1 MKGCYSFRHLHITT
15 VCVYFM
21 SCKMNY
27 TLLSMYS
34 TCKWELEPCQSQ
46 ICTGCCD
53 GKNGYY
59 IANTTCPVFDWHL
72 HILWKHLCCHAVQ
85 SNSIYF
91 RDAFSTVLS
100 NDFDFPISLIY
111 IYICMS
117 GKECFGRIVHFC
129 FIGME
134 VLQL

>member
-1 MKGCYSFRHLHITT
+1 
-15 VCVYFM
+15 M
-21 SCKMNY
+21 SCKMND

-53 GKNGYY
+53 GKN

-85 SNSIYF
+85 SNILGMLS
-91 RDAFSTVLS
+91 VLCS
-100 NDFDFPISLIY
+100 PMALTSQYPLKMY
-111 IYICMS
+111 MHVR
-117 GKECFGRIVHFC
+117 KLMLWQHF
-129 FIGME
+129 
-134 VLQL
+134 